1 MPSSKVFEQKKAVV
15 SQLAEMFKNAET
27 IVLADYRG
35 LTVEQDTAM
44 RKALRE
50 AGVDYHVF
58 KNRLAKLAAEEAG
71 LAGMSEYLTGPTA
84 FAMSS
89 TDAVAPARIL
99 KEFSDK
105 NKLPVFKG
113 GANAGIVLS
122 ADGVKA
128 LASIPDITILRTQLA
143 YTLNSPITKL
153 AMVIKAVSEKQAEGA
168 PQAEEAPAAAA
179 EQEPVAA
186 ASEAATE
193 ATAEAVSE

>member
-50 AGVDYHVF
+50 AGVEYHVF

-71 LAGMSEYLTGPTA
+71 LAAMSEYLTGPTA
-84 FAMSS
+84 FAMSA

-113 GANAGIVLS
+113 GANAGTVLS
-122 ADGVKA
+122 ADGIKA
-128 LASIPDITILRTQLA
+128 LASIPDMTTLRTQLA

-153 AMVIKAVSEKQAEGA
+153 AMVIKAVSEKQAEGSNSVS
-168 PQAEEAPAAAA
+168 EAP
-179 EQEPVAA
+179 VA
-186 ASEAATE
+186 EAATE
-193 ATAEAVSE
+193 SAEA